1 VSAFVPPTLTAADF
15 LPELAAV
22 DALTPHPRNYRAHP
36 DDQLDHIARS
46 IELHGFYRNVVVAR
60 DDTILAGHGVVL
72 AARRLGR
79 DTIPV
84 YRLDVEPDSTAA
96 MQVLAG
102 DNEMGNLADIDDR
115 ALSELLRELAQ
126 DDLANLLGT
135 GFDELSLAA
144 LAMVTRPASELA
156 DLDEAGEWLGLPGFE
171 RPDDTPTLLV
181 KFDSD
186 DDRARFLAEIG
197 YGADR
202 VSRIGGGHTIW
213 WPDRPLNDLTS
224 LRFQ

>member
-1 VSAFVPPTLTAADF
+1 MSPTAADF
-15 LPELAAV
+15 IPELAAV

-36 DDQLDHIARS
+36 DDQLAHIARS
-46 IELHGFYRNVVVAR
+46 IELHGFYRNVVVTA
-60 DDTILAGHGVVL
+60 DGTILAGHGVVL

-79 DTIPV
+79 DTVPV
-84 YRLDVEPDSTAA
+84 YRVDVDPNSPAA
-96 MQVLAG
+96 MQILAG
-102 DNEMGNLADIDDR
+102 DNEISNLAVVDDR
-115 ALSELLRELAQ
+115 ALSELLRELAV
-126 DDLANLLGT
+126 DDLTNLLGT

-156 DLDEAGEWLGLPGFE
+156 GLDEAGEWLGLPGFVKA
-171 RPDDTPTLLV
+171 DDTPTLLI

-186 DDRARFLAEIG
+186 DDRAKFLEEIA
-197 YGADR
+197 YAADR

-213 WPDRPLNDLTS
+213 WPDRPQNDLQS